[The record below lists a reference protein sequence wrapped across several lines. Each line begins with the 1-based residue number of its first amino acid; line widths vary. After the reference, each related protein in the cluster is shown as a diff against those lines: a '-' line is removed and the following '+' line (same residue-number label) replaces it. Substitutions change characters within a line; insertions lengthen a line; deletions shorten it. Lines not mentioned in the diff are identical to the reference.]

1 MKFPDQI
8 EDLNSI
14 TQFKTDIV
22 NAISEIEE
30 KATNRMNQIQSTL
43 NSKFSIYQSKIEDI
57 DKTLKEIS
65 SKVINLQI
73 TNDSFHNILPN
84 QKKFSE
90 NLMTYDIRLSNLSKE
105 LSNANFKYDKYILYL
120 KTSNLLRLAIASSK
134 AL

>member
-43 NSKFSIYQSKIEDI
+43 NSKFSIYLRIP
-57 DKTLKEIS
+57 S
-65 SKVINLQI
+65 S
-73 TNDSFHNILPN
+73 
-84 QKKFSE
+84 
-90 NLMTYDIRLSNLSKE
+90 R
-105 LSNANFKYDKYILYL
+105 
-120 KTSNLLRLAIASSK
+120 
-134 AL
+134 